1 MNPAKIF
8 LLGTVSASALLLS
21 SCGNEI
27 DKLYAQLREE
37 FDPVRR
43 VALVRYID
51 YVEDFNA
58 GKRVN
63 ASDALR
69 LAVILNDIDGVR
81 RFVADGANPNIS
93 DGYESLLK
101 IAVLRMHNFEI
112 AEILIK
118 ESDATRAELG
128 DLLVLSI
135 VADVPAD
142 GENVSFGESFFKS
155 ADERRK
161 TIEFLLKHSANENA
175 ELLGKSALCYA
186 VAKKDIDTQIALLD
200 YGAILDPEALFVAV
214 REGNSE
220 GMDLLLARGADAN
233 AKIGGVPVLF
243 VAVEKGDVKT
253 AKVLMNHGADVN
265 AARSSDSF
273 SVLACATAADNVEMA
288 RLLIERGADVNGD
301 NFSAGTPLIGAI
313 LAKNSVLKDMLV
325 ARGAEYS
332 NPAVLRYFVSTSND
346 DAVAEVLGKGAE
358 PHVSL
363 FALARKDSI
372 VKKLVEAGADASYA
386 LPYYVAGKNES
397 MVRWLLEKG
406 ADAKMMPNGVPIV
419 EIAARNSGSDAIVK
433 ILIEAGAEAEIVIPY
448 YIRIKDIRMLE
459 YLCEKIKD
467 PQAFAAFP
475 KLIPM
480 VAFAAQ
486 NKNPDLVKKLVE
498 AGADPIPALAYY
510 IGVGDD
516 EMTEWL
522 LAHNAKAPDEFVA
535 IAAKAGKD
543 DLVKKLVEAG
553 SSPTLALPSYVDR
566 KNEKMIRWLLE
577 KGANANVEF
586 SDGVPVIAVAARNP
600 DGAIVKILVDAGA
613 KPTPALLAYVKT
625 GNLEQVEKLL
635 AVGANANAEFSD
647 GVPVVAFAAQRRS
660 VDILKKLVDFG
671 GNASA
676 ALPFYLESRQPQD
689 LQILD
694 FLLERGADAR
704 MYVQGVPAVVRAA
717 MARNPE
723 AVRRLVSARGN
734 ATFSLPWFAE
744 KNQLETA
751 EFLLKNG
758 ANPNMIA
765 GVVPVKYFVSEKSAS
780 SEKTAAEPA
789 NSASETSSSR

>member
-1 MNPAKIF
+1 
-8 LLGTVSASALLLS
+8 
-21 SCGNEI
+21 
-27 DKLYAQLREE
+27 
-37 FDPVRR
+37 
-43 VALVRYID
+43 
-51 YVEDFNA
+51 
-58 GKRVN
+58 
-63 ASDALR
+63 
-69 LAVILNDIDGVR
+69 
-81 RFVADGANPNIS
+81 
-93 DGYESLLK
+93 
-101 IAVLRMHNFEI
+101 
-112 AEILIK
+112 
-118 ESDATRAELG
+118 
-128 DLLVLSI
+128 
-135 VADVPAD
+135 
-142 GENVSFGESFFKS
+142 
-155 ADERRK
+155 
-161 TIEFLLKHSANENA
+161 
-175 ELLGKSALCYA
+175 
-186 VAKKDIDTQIALLD
+186 
-200 YGAILDPEALFVAV
+200 
-214 REGNSE
+214 
-220 GMDLLLARGADAN
+220 
-233 AKIGGVPVLF
+233 
-243 VAVEKGDVKT
+243 
-253 AKVLMNHGADVN
+253 
-265 AARSSDSF
+265 
-273 SVLACATAADNVEMA
+273 
-288 RLLIERGADVNGD
+288 
-301 NFSAGTPLIGAI
+301 
-313 LAKNSVLKDMLV
+313 MLV

-744 KNQLETA
+744 KNQFETA
-751 EFLLKNG
+751 EFLLENG
-758 ANPNMIA
+758 ANPNT
-765 GVVPVKYFVSEKSAS
+765 VVGIIPVKYFVSEKSAS

-789 NSASETSSSR
+789 NSASETRSPR